1 MVFDCLRF
9 HNNHFTYIYYKIK
22 SSNDTGRRICFIN
35 CIKRNIFCSL
45 SHIFWTSSYN
55 LCFVWMEIMFVTSSH
70 RHQRLP
76 KQQTKETPTRV
87 HIYSTITWHTHKF
100 SQPLFTL
107 TSTVVTES
115 FHGSFHRPETLRRQ
129 FWFVCL
135 RCDLV
140 TTSTTFEA
148 DSVSSLNTS
157 NISDS
162 HILHTS
168 SSFHTL
174 NAHALFF
181 FPSYRILGKN
191 LTKKSGV
198 QSENISINNVPCDP

>member
-9 HNNHFTYIYYKIK
+9 HNNHFTYINYTIK
-22 SSNDTGRRICFIN
+22 SSNDTGRRICSTN

-115 FHGSFHRPETLRRQ
+115 FTVHSTDLKLSEEVLVRLSQMWSGYDFYDIWSRLGLVSEHQQHLWLSHPPHFVLLPHTQRSRTVFFSF
-129 FWFVCL
+129 
-135 RCDLV
+135 
-140 TTSTTFEA
+140 
-148 DSVSSLNTS
+148 VSHS
-157 NISDS
+157 
-162 HILHTS
+162 
-168 SSFHTL
+168 
-174 NAHALFF
+174 
-181 FPSYRILGKN
+181 G
-191 LTKKSGV
+191 KKSDKEIWSTV
-198 QSENISINNVPCDP
+198 REHFYK

>member
-9 HNNHFTYIYYKIK
+9 HNNHFTYINYTIK
-22 SSNDTGRRICFIN
+22 SSNDTGRRICSTN

-115 FHGSFHRPETLRRQ
+115 FTVHSTDLKLSEEVLVRLSQMWSGYDFYDIWSRLGLVSEHQQHLWLAHPPHFVLLPHTQRSRTVFFSF
-129 FWFVCL
+129 
-135 RCDLV
+135 
-140 TTSTTFEA
+140 
-148 DSVSSLNTS
+148 VSHS
-157 NISDS
+157 
-162 HILHTS
+162 
-168 SSFHTL
+168 
-174 NAHALFF
+174 
-181 FPSYRILGKN
+181 G
-191 LTKKSGV
+191 KKSDKEIWSTV
-198 QSENISINNVPCDP
+198 REHFYK

>member
-1 MVFDCLRF
+1 MLRLDG
-9 HNNHFTYIYYKIK
+9 NHVCNVI
-22 SSNDTGRRICFIN
+22 
-35 CIKRNIFCSL
+35 
-45 SHIFWTSSYN
+45 
-55 LCFVWMEIMFVTSSH
+55 
-70 RHQRLP
+70 
-76 KQQTKETPTRV
+76 TPTPTFTKATNKGNPNTRSYLL
-87 HIYSTITWHTHKF
+87 HNYMTYAQILTTLIYFYLHSGYREFPRFIPPTWNSQKKF
-100 SQPLFTL
+100 S
-107 TSTVVTES
+107 
-115 FHGSFHRPETLRRQ
+115 
-129 FWFVCL
+129 FVCL
-135 RCDLV
+135 RRDLV